1 MQVLVIINNVRI
13 KIDADVNVKYSLTKK
28 YVIKYLFGTLVIVN
42 VDVINYVMLENIQI
56 IKIVSVEKIS

>member
-28 YVIKYLFGTLVIVN
+28 YVIKYLFGTLVILN

>member
-28 YVIKYLFGTLVIVN
+28 YIIKYLFGTLVIVN
-42 VDVINYVMLENIQI
+42 VDVINYVMLENI
-56 IKIVSVEKIS
+56 

>member
-28 YVIKYLFGTLVIVN
+28 YIIKYLFGTLVIVN

-56 IKIVSVEKIS
+56 IKIVNVEKIS

>member
-28 YVIKYLFGTLVIVN
+28 YVIKYLFGTLVILN
-42 VDVINYVMLENIQI
+42 VDVINYVMLENI
-56 IKIVSVEKIS
+56 

>member
-42 VDVINYVMLENIQI
+42 VDVINYVMLENI
-56 IKIVSVEKIS
+56 

>member
-13 KIDADVNVKYSLTKK
+13 KIEADVNVKYSLTKK

-42 VDVINYVMLENIQI
+42 VDVINYVMLENI
-56 IKIVSVEKIS
+56 